1 MVEGNAESAIS
12 KALASEEDIEV
23 QHAFE
28 EALEEVRRRKRE
40 KAGRIP
46 YAKRL
51 AEEVKKRM
59 REKEGDFSMLMS
71 GVVGGMESVE
81 GEEKI
86 HKMALNPSQVRIL
99 RNLLAKGFTEE
110 DIAKK
115 MGIPHKV
122 IADFLKE
129 ERRRKVGK
137 MLHIHKKKI

>member
-1 MVEGNAESAIS
+1 MCIRDRS

-28 EALEEVRRRKRE
+28 EALEEAKRKKKE
-40 KAGRIP
+40 DAESIP

-51 AEEVKKRM
+51 AEEVRKRM
-59 REKEGDFSMLMS
+59 QQKECTTLMS
-71 GVVGGMESVE
+71 GGLALKNKIR
-81 GEEKI
+81 EEKN
-86 HKMALNPSQVRIL
+86 KKLNPSQVRML

-115 MGIPHKV
+115 MGIPHRV

-137 MLHIHKKKI
+137 LLHIHKKKI